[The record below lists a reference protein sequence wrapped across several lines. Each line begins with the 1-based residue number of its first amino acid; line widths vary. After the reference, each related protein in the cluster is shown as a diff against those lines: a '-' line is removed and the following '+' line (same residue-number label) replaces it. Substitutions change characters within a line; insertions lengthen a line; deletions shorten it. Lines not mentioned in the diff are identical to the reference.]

1 MKLNINNSKE
11 EIIMS
16 SIVADLFRAKMNTL
30 KDPRMKKESEPDHAY
45 PTGFLTFDYING
57 TVVHVK
63 KDDMQFSYNSIGIVD
78 GSMVTVIGRS
88 SSGKT
93 TWCVQT
99 AGNIIRP
106 FKSSCIWMDSV
117 EGGIV
122 DTRAQSLLKLY
133 GKDFE
138 DRWIPRNTG
147 VTAENFY
154 QRIKYVHDLKLE
166 AEDKITYDTGTY
178 TQDGE
183 KIYKMEPSVYILD
196 SLAMLTP
203 GKLTEEEELSGQ
215 MSVTSSAK
223 MNTMVFKRII
233 PMLKA
238 ANIILFVVNHI
249 TEDVQITPFSRTQ
262 GQLSYLK
269 PGERLGGGRA
279 AIYVTNLLVRLDDH
293 SKMKSDEGLGIDGSL
308 VDFTLLKS
316 RTAAVGQ
323 KTTLVFNYNVGFDPD
338 LSLYYFLKS
347 RKLINGAGI
356 GLYIG
361 DRNDLKFSQKN
372 LKTKLQENEEFRNV
386 FVQYCLQEL
395 QTLIHD
401 PIKEEQNNTFDITS
415 SILSL
420 INESVA

>member
-1 MKLNINNSKE
+1 MS
-11 EIIMS
+11 IIS
-16 SIVADLFRAKMNTL
+16 SLFREKMKEL
-30 KDPRMKKESEPDHAY
+30 KDPRMSKESEPDYAY
-45 PTGFLTFDYING
+45 PTGFLTFDFMNG

-63 KDDMQFSYNSIGIVD
+63 KDNMEFKYNSIGIVD

-93 TWCVQT
+93 TWCIQS

-106 FKSSCIWMDSV
+106 FKSSCVWMDSV
-117 EGGIV
+117 EGGVI
-122 DTRAQSLLKLY
+122 DTRAQNLLQLY
-133 GKDFE
+133 GESFKE
-138 DRWIPRNTG
+138 RWIPRNTG

-154 QRIKYVHDLKLE
+154 ERVRYIYDLKME
-166 AEDKITYDTGTY
+166 CADQITYDTGAY
-178 TQDGE
+178 TSDGE

-203 GKLTEEEELSGQ
+203 DKYTEEEELSGQ
-215 MSVTSSAK
+215 MSVTAAAK
-223 MNTMVFKRII
+223 MNSTVFKRII

-249 TEDVQITPFSRTQ
+249 TESVDINPYAKNQ

-293 SKMKSDEGLGIDGSL
+293 SKLKSDEGLGIDGTL
-308 VDFTLLKS
+308 VDFSLLKS
-316 RTAAVGQ
+316 RTSATGQ
-323 KTTLVFNYNVGFDPD
+323 KTTLVFNYNQGFDPD
-338 LSLYYFLKS
+338 LTLYYFLKT

-361 DRNDLKFSQKN
+361 DRKDLKFSQKQF
-372 LKTKLQENEEFRNV
+372 KEKLRTNEEFKKV
-386 FVQYCLQEL
+386 FIEYALKEL
-395 QTLIHD
+395 QTLIQEQTV
-401 PIKEEQNNTFDITS
+401 EEYDYTNITS
-415 SILSL
+415 QILNSL
-420 INESVA
+420 QAA

>member
-1 MKLNINNSKE
+1 
-11 EIIMS
+11 MS
-16 SIVADLFRAKMNTL
+16 SLVADLFRSKMNTL
-30 KDPRMKKESEPDHAY
+30 KDPRMKKEAEPDYSY
-45 PTGFLTFDYING
+45 PTGFLTFDFMNG

-93 TWCVQT
+93 TWCVQC
-99 AGNIIRP
+99 AGNIIRQY
-106 FKSSCIWMDSV
+106 KSSCIWMDSV

-122 DTRAQSLLKLY
+122 DTRAQALLKMY
-133 GKDFE
+133 GEEFK

-154 QRIKYVHDLKLE
+154 QRIKYIHDLKLE
-166 AEDKITYDTGTY
+166 SADQITYDTGTY
-178 TQDGE
+178 TPDGE

-196 SLAMLTP
+196 SLAMLAP

-215 MSVTSSAK
+215 MSVTSAAK
-223 MNTMVFKRII
+223 TNTTVFKRII

-238 ANIILFVVNHI
+238 ANIILFVINHI
-249 TEDVQITPFSRTQ
+249 TEDVQINAFAKTQ

-279 AIYVTNLLVRLDDH
+279 TIYVTNLLVRLDDH
-293 SKMKSDEGLGIDGSL
+293 SKLKADEGLGIDGTL

-323 KTTLVFNYNVGFDPD
+323 KTTLVFNYSVGFDQD
-338 LSLYYFLKS
+338 LSLYYFLKT

-372 LKTKLQENEEFRNV
+372 FKNKLQTNEEFRKV
-386 FVQYCLQEL
+386 FMQYCLQEL
-395 QTLIHD
+395 QSLIRD
-401 PIKEEQNNTFDITS
+401 PMTQEVESTFDITAAL
-415 SILSL
+415 LSQ
-420 INESVA
+420 INMEAA

>member
-1 MKLNINNSKE
+1 MS
-11 EIIMS
+11 IIS
-16 SIVADLFRAKMNTL
+16 SLFREKMKEL
-30 KDPRMKKESEPDHAY
+30 KDPRMSKESEPDYAY
-45 PTGFLTFDYING
+45 PTGFLTFDFMNG

-63 KDDMQFSYNSIGIVD
+63 KDNMEFKYNSIGIVD

-93 TWCVQT
+93 TWCIQS

-106 FKSSCIWMDSV
+106 FKSSCVWMDSV
-117 EGGIV
+117 EGGVV
-122 DTRAQSLLKLY
+122 DTRAQNLLQLY
-133 GKDFE
+133 GESFKE
-138 DRWIPRNTG
+138 RWIPRNTG

-154 QRIKYVHDLKLE
+154 ERVRYIYDLKTE
-166 AEDKITYDTGTY
+166 CADQITYDTGAY
-178 TQDGE
+178 TSDGE

-203 GKLTEEEELSGQ
+203 DKYTEEEELSGQ
-215 MSVTSSAK
+215 MSVTAAAK
-223 MNTMVFKRII
+223 MNSTVFKRII

-249 TEDVQITPFSRTQ
+249 TESVDINPYAKNQ

-293 SKMKSDEGLGIDGSL
+293 SKMKADEGLAIDGSL

-316 RTAAVGQ
+316 RTSAVGQ
-323 KTTLVFNYNVGFDPD
+323 KTTLVFNYKTGFDAE
-338 LSLYYFLKS
+338 LSLYYFLKT
-347 RKLINGAGI
+347 RKLINGAGV

-361 DRNDLKFSQKN
+361 DRNDLKFSQKQF
-372 LKTKLQENEEFRNV
+372 KSKLRDNPEFREV
-386 FVQYCLQEL
+386 FIHYVLEEL
-395 QTLIHD
+395 QKTIYD
-401 PIKEEQNNTFDITS
+401 PGVDETEIDEGMDITTM
-415 SILSL
+415 IL
-420 INESVA
+420 NSVQMAA

>member
-1 MKLNINNSKE
+1 
-11 EIIMS
+11 MS
-16 SIVADLFRAKMNTL
+16 SLVADLFRSKMNTL
-30 KDPRMKKESEPDHAY
+30 KDPRMKKEAEPDYSY
-45 PTGFLTFDYING
+45 PTGFLTFDFMNG

-93 TWCVQT
+93 TWCVQC
-99 AGNIIRP
+99 AGNIIRQY
-106 FKSSCIWMDSV
+106 KSSCIWMDSV

-122 DTRAQSLLKLY
+122 DTRAQALLKMY
-133 GKDFE
+133 GEEFK

-166 AEDKITYDTGTY
+166 SADQITYDTGTY
-178 TQDGE
+178 TPDGE

-196 SLAMLTP
+196 SLAMLAP

-215 MSVTSSAK
+215 MSVTSAAK
-223 MNTMVFKRII
+223 TNTTVFKRII

-238 ANIILFVVNHI
+238 ANIILFVINHI
-249 TEDVQITPFSRTQ
+249 TEDVQINAFAKTQ

-293 SKMKSDEGLGIDGSL
+293 SKLKADEGLGIDGTL

-323 KTTLVFNYNVGFDPD
+323 KTTLVFNYSVGFDQD
-338 LSLYYFLKS
+338 LSLYYFLKT

-372 LKTKLQENEEFRNV
+372 FKNKLQTNEEFRKV
-386 FVQYCLQEL
+386 FMQYCLQEL
-395 QTLIHD
+395 QSLIHD
-401 PIKEEQNNTFDITS
+401 PMAQEVENTFDITAAL
-415 SILSL
+415 LSQ
-420 INESVA
+420 INAEAA

>member
-1 MKLNINNSKE
+1 
-11 EIIMS
+11 MS
-16 SIVADLFRAKMNTL
+16 SLVADLFRSKMNTL
-30 KDPRMKKESEPDHAY
+30 KDPRMKKESEPDYSY
-45 PTGFLTFDYING
+45 PTGFLTFDFMNG

-93 TWCVQT
+93 TWCVQC

-106 FKSSCIWMDSV
+106 YKSSCIWMDSV

-122 DTRAQSLLKLY
+122 DTRAQALLKMY
-133 GKDFE
+133 GEEFK

-166 AEDKITYDTGTY
+166 SADQITYDTGTY
-178 TQDGE
+178 TPDGE

-196 SLAMLTP
+196 SLAMLAP

-215 MSVTSSAK
+215 MSVTSAAK
-223 MNTMVFKRII
+223 TNTTVFKRII

-238 ANIILFVVNHI
+238 ANIILFVINHI
-249 TEDVQITPFSRTQ
+249 TEDVQINAFAKTQ

-293 SKMKSDEGLGIDGSL
+293 SKLKADEGLGIDGTL

-323 KTTLVFNYNVGFDPD
+323 KTTLVFNYSVGFDQD
-338 LSLYYFLKS
+338 LSLYYFLKT

-372 LKTKLQENEEFRNV
+372 FKNKLQTNEEFRKV
-386 FVQYCLQEL
+386 FMQYCLQEL
-395 QTLIHD
+395 QSLIHD
-401 PIKEEQNNTFDITS
+401 PMAQEVENTFDITAAL
-415 SILSL
+415 LSQ
-420 INESVA
+420 INAEAA

>member
-1 MKLNINNSKE
+1 MS
-11 EIIMS
+11 IIS
-16 SIVADLFRAKMNTL
+16 RLFREKMKEL
-30 KDPRMKKESEPDHAY
+30 KDPRMSKESEPDYAY
-45 PTGFLTFDYING
+45 PTGFLTFDFMNG

-63 KDDMQFSYNSIGIVD
+63 KDNMEFKYNSIGIVD

-93 TWCVQT
+93 TWCIQS

-106 FKSSCIWMDSV
+106 FKSSCVWMDSV
-117 EGGIV
+117 EGGVI
-122 DTRAQSLLKLY
+122 DTRAQNLLQLY
-133 GKDFE
+133 GESFKE
-138 DRWIPRNTG
+138 RWIPRNTG

-154 QRIKYVHDLKLE
+154 ERVRYIYDLKME
-166 AEDKITYDTGTY
+166 CADQITYDTGAY
-178 TQDGE
+178 TSDGE

-203 GKLTEEEELSGQ
+203 DKYTEEEELSGQ
-215 MSVTSSAK
+215 MSVTAAAK
-223 MNTMVFKRII
+223 MNSTVFKRII

-249 TEDVQITPFSRTQ
+249 TESVDINPYAKNQ

-293 SKMKSDEGLGIDGSL
+293 SKLKSDEGLGIDGTL
-308 VDFTLLKS
+308 VDFSLLKS
-316 RTAAVGQ
+316 RTSATGQ
-323 KTTLVFNYNVGFDPD
+323 KTTLVFNYNQGFDPD
-338 LSLYYFLKS
+338 LTLYYFLKT

-361 DRNDLKFSQKN
+361 DRKDLKFSQKQF
-372 LKTKLQENEEFRNV
+372 KEKLRTNEEFKKV
-386 FVQYCLQEL
+386 FIEYALKEL
-395 QTLIHD
+395 QTLIQEQTV
-401 PIKEEQNNTFDITS
+401 EEYDYTNITS
-415 SILSL
+415 QILNSL
-420 INESVA
+420 QAA

>member
-1 MKLNINNSKE
+1 
-11 EIIMS
+11 MS
-16 SIVADLFRAKMNTL
+16 SLVADLFRSKMNTL
-30 KDPRMKKESEPDHAY
+30 KDPRMKKEAEPDYSY
-45 PTGFLTFDYING
+45 PTGFLTFDFMNG

-93 TWCVQT
+93 TWCVQC

-106 FKSSCIWMDSV
+106 YKSSCIWMDSV

-122 DTRAQSLLKLY
+122 DTRAQALLKMC
-133 GKDFE
+133 GEEFK

-166 AEDKITYDTGTY
+166 SADQITYDTGTY
-178 TQDGE
+178 TPDGE

-196 SLAMLTP
+196 SLAMLAP

-215 MSVTSSAK
+215 MSVTSAAK
-223 MNTMVFKRII
+223 TNTTVFKRII

-238 ANIILFVVNHI
+238 ANIILFVINHI
-249 TEDVQITPFSRTQ
+249 TEDVQINAFARTQ

-293 SKMKSDEGLGIDGSL
+293 SKLKADEGLGIDGTL

-323 KTTLVFNYNVGFDPD
+323 KTTLVFNYNGGFDPD
-338 LSLYYFLKS
+338 LSLYYFLKT

-372 LKTKLQENEEFRNV
+372 FKNKLQTNEEFRNV
-386 FVQYCLQEL
+386 FMQYCLQEL
-395 QTLIHD
+395 QSLIHD
-401 PIKEEQNNTFDITS
+401 PMAQEVENTFDITAAL
-415 SILSL
+415 LSQ
-420 INESVA
+420 INIAAA

>member
-1 MKLNINNSKE
+1 MGTSLIG
-11 EIIMS
+11 
-16 SIVADLFRAKMNTL
+16 DLFRKKMKTI
-30 KDPRMKKESEPDHAY
+30 KDPRMNKESEPDYAY
-45 PTGFLTFDYING
+45 PTGFLTFDYMNG

-63 KDDMQFSYNSIGIVD
+63 KDDLQFTYNSIGIVD

-99 AGNIIRP
+99 AGNIIRN
-106 FKSSCIWMDSV
+106 FKSSCVWMDSV

-122 DTRAQSLLKLY
+122 DTRAQMLLKLY
-133 GKDFE
+133 GEDFKE
-138 DRWIPRNTG
+138 RWIPRNTG

-154 QRIKYVHDLKLE
+154 ERVKYIHDIKLE
-166 AEDKITYDTGTY
+166 QIDEITYDTGTY
-178 TQDGE
+178 TASGE
-183 KIYKMEPSVYILD
+183 RIYKLEPSVYILD

-203 GKLTEEEELSGQ
+203 DKYTEEDELSGQ
-215 MSVTSSAK
+215 MSVTAAAK
-223 MNTMVFKRII
+223 VNTTVFKRII
-233 PMLKA
+233 PLLKA

-249 TEDVQITPFSRTQ
+249 TEDVNITPFARTQ

-293 SKMKSDEGLGIDGSL
+293 SKMKSDEGLAIDGSL

-316 RTAAVGQ
+316 RTSAVGQ
-323 KTTLVFNYNVGFDPD
+323 KTTLVFNYKTGFDPE
-338 LSLYYFLKS
+338 LSLYYFLKT

-361 DRNDLKFSQKN
+361 DRNDLKFSQKQF
-372 LKTKLQENEEFRNV
+372 KAKLRDNAEFRDV
-386 FVQYCLQEL
+386 FIHYVLEEL
-395 QTLIHD
+395 QKTIYD
-401 PIKEEQNNTFDITS
+401 PGIDEMEQNSLDITS
-415 SILSL
+415 MILNT
-420 INESVA
+420 IQRAA

>member
-1 MKLNINNSKE
+1 
-11 EIIMS
+11 MS
-16 SIVADLFRAKMNTL
+16 SLVADLFRSKMNTL
-30 KDPRMKKESEPDHAY
+30 KDPRMKKEAEPDYSY
-45 PTGFLTFDYING
+45 PTGFLTFDFMNG

-93 TWCVQT
+93 TWCVQC
-99 AGNIIRP
+99 AGNIIRQY
-106 FKSSCIWMDSV
+106 KSSCIWMDSV

-122 DTRAQSLLKLY
+122 DTRAQALLKMY
-133 GKDFE
+133 GEEFK

-166 AEDKITYDTGTY
+166 SADQITYDTGTY
-178 TQDGE
+178 TPDGE

-196 SLAMLTP
+196 SLAMLAP

-215 MSVTSSAK
+215 MSVTSAAK
-223 MNTMVFKRII
+223 TNTTVFKRII

-238 ANIILFVVNHI
+238 ANIILFVINHI
-249 TEDVQITPFSRTQ
+249 TEDVQINAFARTQ

-279 AIYVTNLLVRLDDH
+279 TIYVTNLLVRLDDH
-293 SKMKSDEGLGIDGSL
+293 SKLKADEGLGIDGTL

-323 KTTLVFNYNVGFDPD
+323 KTTLVFNYSVGFDQD
-338 LSLYYFLKS
+338 LSLYYFLKT

-372 LKTKLQENEEFRNV
+372 FKNKLQTNEEFRKV
-386 FVQYCLQEL
+386 FMQYCLQEL
-395 QTLIHD
+395 QSLIRD
-401 PIKEEQNNTFDITS
+401 PMTQEVESTFDITAAL
-415 SILSL
+415 LSQ
-420 INESVA
+420 INMEAA

>member
-1 MKLNINNSKE
+1 
-11 EIIMS
+11 MS
-16 SIVADLFRAKMNTL
+16 SLVADLFRSKMNTL
-30 KDPRMKKESEPDHAY
+30 KDPRMKKESEPDYSY
-45 PTGFLTFDYING
+45 PTGFLTFDFMNG

-93 TWCVQT
+93 TWCVQC

-106 FKSSCIWMDSV
+106 YKSSCIWMDSV

-122 DTRAQSLLKLY
+122 DTRAQALLKMY
-133 GKDFE
+133 GEEFK

-166 AEDKITYDTGTY
+166 SADQITYDTGTY
-178 TQDGE
+178 TPDGE

-196 SLAMLTP
+196 SLAMLAP

-215 MSVTSSAK
+215 MSVTSAAK
-223 MNTMVFKRII
+223 TNTTVFKRII

-238 ANIILFVVNHI
+238 ANIILFVINHI
-249 TEDVQITPFSRTQ
+249 TEDVQINAFARTQ

-279 AIYVTNLLVRLDDH
+279 TIYVTNLLVRLDDH
-293 SKMKSDEGLGIDGSL
+293 SKLKADEGLGIDGTL

-323 KTTLVFNYNVGFDPD
+323 KTTLVFNYSVGFDQD
-338 LSLYYFLKS
+338 LSLYYFLKT

-372 LKTKLQENEEFRNV
+372 FKNKLQTNEEFRKV
-386 FVQYCLQEL
+386 FMQYCLQEL
-395 QTLIHD
+395 QSLIRD
-401 PIKEEQNNTFDITS
+401 PMTQEVENTFDITAAL
-415 SILSL
+415 LSQ
-420 INESVA
+420 INVAA

>member
-1 MKLNINNSKE
+1 
-11 EIIMS
+11 MS
-16 SIVADLFRAKMNTL
+16 SLMNTL
-30 KDPRMKKESEPDHAY
+30 KDPRMKKESEPDYSY
-45 PTGFLTFDYING
+45 PTGFLTFDFMNG

-93 TWCVQT
+93 TWCVQC

-106 FKSSCIWMDSV
+106 YKSSCIWMDSV

-122 DTRAQSLLKLY
+122 DTRAQALLKMY
-133 GKDFE
+133 GEEFK

-166 AEDKITYDTGTY
+166 SADQITYDTGTY
-178 TQDGE
+178 TPDGE

-196 SLAMLTP
+196 SLAMLAP

-215 MSVTSSAK
+215 MSVTSAAK
-223 MNTMVFKRII
+223 TNTTVFKRII

-238 ANIILFVVNHI
+238 ANIILFVINHI
-249 TEDVQITPFSRTQ
+249 TEDVQINAFARTQ

-279 AIYVTNLLVRLDDH
+279 TIYVTNLLVRLDDH
-293 SKMKSDEGLGIDGSL
+293 SKLKADEGLGIDGTL

-323 KTTLVFNYNVGFDPD
+323 KTTLVFNYSVGFDQD
-338 LSLYYFLKS
+338 LSLYYFLKT

-372 LKTKLQENEEFRNV
+372 FKNKLQTNEEFRKV
-386 FVQYCLQEL
+386 FMQYCLQEL
-395 QTLIHD
+395 QSLIRD
-401 PIKEEQNNTFDITS
+401 PMTQEVENTFDITAAL
-415 SILSL
+415 LSQ
-420 INESVA
+420 INVAA

>member
-1 MKLNINNSKE
+1 MS
-11 EIIMS
+11 IIS
-16 SIVADLFRAKMNTL
+16 SLFREKMKEL
-30 KDPRMKKESEPDHAY
+30 KDPRMSKESEPDYAY
-45 PTGFLTFDYING
+45 PTGFLTFDFMNG

-63 KDDMQFSYNSIGIVD
+63 KDNMEFKYNSIGIVD

-93 TWCVQT
+93 TWCIQS

-106 FKSSCIWMDSV
+106 FKSSCVWMDSV
-117 EGGIV
+117 EGGVI
-122 DTRAQSLLKLY
+122 DTRAQNLLQLY
-133 GKDFE
+133 GESFKE
-138 DRWIPRNTG
+138 RWIPRNTG

-154 QRIKYVHDLKLE
+154 ERVRYIYDLKME
-166 AEDKITYDTGTY
+166 CADQITYDTGAY
-178 TQDGE
+178 TSDGE

-203 GKLTEEEELSGQ
+203 DKYTEEEELSGQ
-215 MSVTSSAK
+215 MSVTAAAK
-223 MNTMVFKRII
+223 MNSTVFKRII

-249 TEDVQITPFSRTQ
+249 TESVDINPYAKNQ

-293 SKMKSDEGLGIDGSL
+293 SKLKSDEGLGIDGTL
-308 VDFTLLKS
+308 VDFSLLKS
-316 RTAAVGQ
+316 RTSATGQ
-323 KTTLVFNYNVGFDPD
+323 KTTLVFNYNQGFDPD
-338 LSLYYFLKS
+338 LTLYYFLKT

-361 DRNDLKFSQKN
+361 DRKDLKFSQKQF
-372 LKTKLQENEEFRNV
+372 KEKLRTNEEFKKV
-386 FVQYCLQEL
+386 FIEYALKEL
-395 QTLIHD
+395 QTLIQEQTV
-401 PIKEEQNNTFDITS
+401 EEYDCTNITS
-415 SILSL
+415 QILNSL
-420 INESVA
+420 QAA

>member
-1 MKLNINNSKE
+1 MS
-11 EIIMS
+11 IIS
-16 SIVADLFRAKMNTL
+16 RLFREKMKEL
-30 KDPRMKKESEPDHAY
+30 KDPRMSKESEPDYAY
-45 PTGFLTFDYING
+45 PTGFLTFDFMNG

-63 KDDMQFSYNSIGIVD
+63 KDNMEFKYNSIGIVD

-93 TWCVQT
+93 TWCIQS

-106 FKSSCIWMDSV
+106 FKSSCVWMDSV
-117 EGGIV
+117 EGGVV
-122 DTRAQSLLKLY
+122 DTRAQNLLQLY
-133 GKDFE
+133 GESFKE
-138 DRWIPRNTG
+138 RWIPRNTG

-154 QRIKYVHDLKLE
+154 ERVRYIYDLKME
-166 AEDKITYDTGTY
+166 CADQITYDTGAY
-178 TQDGE
+178 TSDGE

-203 GKLTEEEELSGQ
+203 DKYTEEEELSGQ
-215 MSVTSSAK
+215 MSVTAAAK
-223 MNTMVFKRII
+223 MNSTVFKRII

-249 TEDVQITPFSRTQ
+249 TESVDINPYAKNQ

-293 SKMKSDEGLGIDGSL
+293 SKLKSDEGLGIDGTL
-308 VDFTLLKS
+308 VDFSLLKS
-316 RTAAVGQ
+316 RTSATGQ
-323 KTTLVFNYNVGFDPD
+323 KTTLVFNYNQGFDPD
-338 LSLYYFLKS
+338 LTLYYFLKT

-361 DRNDLKFSQKN
+361 DRKDLKFSQKQF
-372 LKTKLQENEEFRNV
+372 KEKLRTNEEFKKV
-386 FVQYCLQEL
+386 FIEYALKEL
-395 QTLIHD
+395 QTLIQEQTV
-401 PIKEEQNNTFDITS
+401 EEYDCTNITS
-415 SILSL
+415 QILNSL
-420 INESVA
+420 QAA

>member
-1 MKLNINNSKE
+1 MS
-11 EIIMS
+11 IIS
-16 SIVADLFRAKMNTL
+16 RLFREKMKEL
-30 KDPRMKKESEPDHAY
+30 KDPRMSKESEPDYAY
-45 PTGFLTFDYING
+45 PTGFLTFDFMNG

-63 KDDMQFSYNSIGIVD
+63 KDNMEFKYNSIGIVD

-93 TWCVQT
+93 TWCIQS

-106 FKSSCIWMDSV
+106 FKSSCVWMHSV
-117 EGGIV
+117 EGGVI
-122 DTRAQSLLKLY
+122 DTRAQNLLQLY
-133 GKDFE
+133 GESFKE
-138 DRWIPRNTG
+138 RWIPRNTG

-154 QRIKYVHDLKLE
+154 ERVRYIYDLKME
-166 AEDKITYDTGTY
+166 CADQITYDTGAY
-178 TQDGE
+178 TSDGE

-203 GKLTEEEELSGQ
+203 DKYTEEEELSGQ
-215 MSVTSSAK
+215 MSVTAAAK
-223 MNTMVFKRII
+223 MNSTVFKRII

-249 TEDVQITPFSRTQ
+249 TESVDINPYAKNQ

-293 SKMKSDEGLGIDGSL
+293 SKLKSDEGLGIDGTL
-308 VDFTLLKS
+308 VDFSLLKS
-316 RTAAVGQ
+316 RTSATGQ
-323 KTTLVFNYNVGFDPD
+323 KTTLVFNYNQGFDPD
-338 LSLYYFLKS
+338 LTLYYFLKT

-361 DRNDLKFSQKN
+361 DRKDLKFSQKQF
-372 LKTKLQENEEFRNV
+372 KEKLRTNEEFKKV
-386 FVQYCLQEL
+386 FIEYALKEL
-395 QTLIHD
+395 QTLIQEQTV
-401 PIKEEQNNTFDITS
+401 EEYDYTNITS
-415 SILSL
+415 QILNSL
-420 INESVA
+420 QAA

>member
-1 MKLNINNSKE
+1 
-11 EIIMS
+11 MS

-279 AIYVTNLLVRLDDH
+279 AIYVTNLLIRLDDH

-323 KTTLVFNYNVGFDPD
+323 KITLVFNYNVGFDPD

>member
-1 MKLNINNSKE
+1 MS
-11 EIIMS
+11 IIS
-16 SIVADLFRAKMNTL
+16 SLFREKMKEL
-30 KDPRMKKESEPDHAY
+30 KDPRMSKESEPDYAY
-45 PTGFLTFDYING
+45 PTGFLTFDFMNG

-63 KDDMQFSYNSIGIVD
+63 KDNMEFKYNSIGIVD

-93 TWCVQT
+93 TWCIQS

-106 FKSSCIWMDSV
+106 FKSSCVWMDSV
-117 EGGIV
+117 EGGVV
-122 DTRAQSLLKLY
+122 DTRAQNLLQLY
-133 GKDFE
+133 GESFKE
-138 DRWIPRNTG
+138 RWIPRNTG

-154 QRIKYVHDLKLE
+154 ERVRYIYDLKME
-166 AEDKITYDTGTY
+166 CADQITYNTGAY
-178 TQDGE
+178 TSDGE

-203 GKLTEEEELSGQ
+203 DKYTEEEELSGQ
-215 MSVTSSAK
+215 MSVTAAAK
-223 MNTMVFKRII
+223 MNSTVFKRII

-249 TEDVQITPFSRTQ
+249 TESVDINPYAKNQ

-293 SKMKSDEGLGIDGSL
+293 SKLKSDEGLGIDGTL
-308 VDFTLLKS
+308 VDFSLLKS
-316 RTAAVGQ
+316 RTSATGQ
-323 KTTLVFNYNVGFDPD
+323 KTTLVFNYNQGFDPD
-338 LSLYYFLKS
+338 LTLYYFLKT

-361 DRNDLKFSQKN
+361 DRKDLKFSQKQF
-372 LKTKLQENEEFRNV
+372 KEKLRTNEEFKKV
-386 FVQYCLQEL
+386 FIEYALKEL
-395 QTLIHD
+395 QTLIQEQTV
-401 PIKEEQNNTFDITS
+401 EEYDYTNITS
-415 SILSL
+415 QILNSL
-420 INESVA
+420 QAA

>member
-1 MKLNINNSKE
+1 MGLVES
-11 EIIMS
+11 
-16 SIVADLFRAKMNTL
+16 LFRTKMKTI
-30 KDPRMKKESEPDHAY
+30 KDPRMSKESEPDFAY
-45 PTGFLTFDYING
+45 PTGFLTFDFMNG

-63 KDDMQFSYNSIGIVD
+63 KDDMKFTYNSIGIVD

-122 DTRAQSLLKLY
+122 DTRAQALLNMY
-133 GKDFE
+133 GEKFKE
-138 DRWIPRNTG
+138 RWIPRNTG

-154 QRIKYVHDLKLE
+154 ERIRYIHDLKME
-166 AEDKITYDTGTY
+166 VADQITHDTGTY
-178 TQDGE
+178 TANGE

-203 GKLTEEEELSGQ
+203 DKYTEEEELSGQ
-215 MSVTSSAK
+215 MSVTAAAK
-223 MNTMVFKRII
+223 VNTTVFKRII
-233 PMLKA
+233 PMLKS

-249 TEDVQITPFSRTQ
+249 TENVDISPFSKSQ

-269 PGERLGGGRA
+269 PGERLSGGRA

-316 RTAAVGQ
+316 RTSAVGQ
-323 KTTLVFNYNVGFDPD
+323 KTTLVFNYSEGFDAE
-338 LSLYYFLKS
+338 LSLYYFLKTK
-347 RKLINGAGI
+347 KLVNGAGI
-356 GLYIG
+356 GLYLG

-372 LKTKLQENEEFRNV
+372 LKTKLRENEEFRKV
-386 FVQYCLQEL
+386 FISYCLQALQEL
-395 QTLIHD
+395 IYD
-401 PIKEEQNNTFDITS
+401 PGVDESQENTFDLTS
-415 SILSL
+415 QILSQ
-420 INESVA
+420 IQMAA

>member
-1 MKLNINNSKE
+1 MGTSLIG
-11 EIIMS
+11 
-16 SIVADLFRAKMNTL
+16 DLFRKKMKTI
-30 KDPRMKKESEPDHAY
+30 KDPRMNKESEPDYAY
-45 PTGFLTFDYING
+45 PTGFLTFDYMNG

-63 KDDMQFSYNSIGIVD
+63 KDDLQFTYNSIGIVD

-99 AGNIIRP
+99 AGNIIRN
-106 FKSSCIWMDSV
+106 FKSSCVWMDSV

-122 DTRAQSLLKLY
+122 DTRAQMLLKLY
-133 GKDFE
+133 GEDFKE
-138 DRWIPRNTG
+138 RWIPRNTG

-154 QRIKYVHDLKLE
+154 ERIKYIHDIKLE
-166 AEDKITYDTGTY
+166 QIDEITYDTGTY
-178 TQDGE
+178 TASGE
-183 KIYKMEPSVYILD
+183 RIYKLEPSVYILD

-203 GKLTEEEELSGQ
+203 DKYTEEDELSGQ
-215 MSVTSSAK
+215 MSVTAAAK
-223 MNTMVFKRII
+223 VNTTVFKRII
-233 PMLKA
+233 PLLKA

-249 TEDVQITPFSRTQ
+249 TEDVNITPFARTQ

-293 SKMKSDEGLGIDGSL
+293 SKMKSDEGLAIDGSL

-316 RTAAVGQ
+316 RTSAVGQ
-323 KTTLVFNYNVGFDPD
+323 KTTLVFNYKTGFDPE
-338 LSLYYFLKS
+338 LSLYYFLKT

-361 DRNDLKFSQKN
+361 DRNDLKFSQKQF
-372 LKTKLQENEEFRNV
+372 KAKLRDNAEFRDV
-386 FVQYCLQEL
+386 FIHYVLEEL
-395 QTLIHD
+395 QKTIYD
-401 PIKEEQNNTFDITS
+401 PGIDEMDQNNLDITS
-415 SILSL
+415 MILNT
-420 INESVA
+420 IQRAA

>member
-1 MKLNINNSKE
+1 
-11 EIIMS
+11 MS
-16 SIVADLFRAKMNTL
+16 SLVADLFRSKMNTL
-30 KDPRMKKESEPDHAY
+30 KDPRMKKEAEPDYSY
-45 PTGFLTFDYING
+45 PTGFLTFDFMNG

-93 TWCVQT
+93 TWCVQC
-99 AGNIIRP
+99 AGNIIRQY
-106 FKSSCIWMDSV
+106 KSSCIWMDSV

-122 DTRAQSLLKLY
+122 DTRAQALLKMY
-133 GKDFE
+133 GEEFK

-166 AEDKITYDTGTY
+166 SADQITYDTGTY
-178 TQDGE
+178 TPDGE

-196 SLAMLTP
+196 SLAMLAP

-215 MSVTSSAK
+215 MSVTSAAK
-223 MNTMVFKRII
+223 TNTTVFKRII

-238 ANIILFVVNHI
+238 ANIILFVINHI
-249 TEDVQITPFSRTQ
+249 TEDVQINAFARTQ

-279 AIYVTNLLVRLDDH
+279 TIYVTNLLVRLDDH
-293 SKMKSDEGLGIDGSL
+293 SKLKADEGLGIDGTL

-323 KTTLVFNYNVGFDPD
+323 KTTLVFNYSVGFDQD
-338 LSLYYFLKS
+338 LSLYYFLKT

-361 DRNDLKFSQKN
+361 DRNDIKFSQKN
-372 LKTKLQENEEFRNV
+372 FKNKLQTNEEFRKV
-386 FVQYCLQEL
+386 FMQYCLQEL
-395 QTLIHD
+395 QSLIRD
-401 PIKEEQNNTFDITS
+401 PMTQEVESTFDITAAL
-415 SILSL
+415 LSQ
-420 INESVA
+420 INVAA

>member
-1 MKLNINNSKE
+1 
-11 EIIMS
+11 MS
-16 SIVADLFRAKMNTL
+16 SLVADLFRSKMNTL
-30 KDPRMKKESEPDHAY
+30 KDPRMKKEAEPDYSY
-45 PTGFLTFDYING
+45 PTGFLTFDFMNG

-93 TWCVQT
+93 TWCVQC
-99 AGNIIRP
+99 AGNIIRQY
-106 FKSSCIWMDSV
+106 KSSCIWMDSV

-122 DTRAQSLLKLY
+122 DTRAQALLKMY
-133 GKDFE
+133 GEEFK

-166 AEDKITYDTGTY
+166 SADQITYDTGTY
-178 TQDGE
+178 TPDGE

-196 SLAMLTP
+196 SLAMLAP

-215 MSVTSSAK
+215 MSVTSAAK
-223 MNTMVFKRII
+223 TNTTVFKRII

-238 ANIILFVVNHI
+238 ANIILFVINHI
-249 TEDVQITPFSRTQ
+249 TEDVQINAFAKTQ

-293 SKMKSDEGLGIDGSL
+293 SKLKADEGLGIDGTL

-323 KTTLVFNYNVGFDPD
+323 KTILVFNYSVGFDQD
-338 LSLYYFLKS
+338 LSLYYFLKT

-372 LKTKLQENEEFRNV
+372 FKNKLQTNEEFRKV
-386 FVQYCLQEL
+386 FMQYCLQEL
-395 QTLIHD
+395 QSLIHD
-401 PIKEEQNNTFDITS
+401 PMAQEVENIFDITAAL
-415 SILSL
+415 LSQ
-420 INESVA
+420 INVAAA

>member
-1 MKLNINNSKE
+1 
-11 EIIMS
+11 MS
-16 SIVADLFRAKMNTL
+16 SLVADLFRSKMNTL
-30 KDPRMKKESEPDHAY
+30 KDPRMKKEAEPDYSY
-45 PTGFLTFDYING
+45 PTGFLTFDFMNG

-93 TWCVQT
+93 TWCVQC
-99 AGNIIRP
+99 AGNIIRQY
-106 FKSSCIWMDSV
+106 KSSCIWMDSV

-122 DTRAQSLLKLY
+122 DTRAQALLKMY
-133 GKDFE
+133 GEEFK

-166 AEDKITYDTGTY
+166 SADQITYDTGTY
-178 TQDGE
+178 TPDGE

-196 SLAMLTP
+196 SLAMLAP

-215 MSVTSSAK
+215 MSVTSAAK
-223 MNTMVFKRII
+223 TNTTVFKRII

-238 ANIILFVVNHI
+238 ANIILFVINHI
-249 TEDVQITPFSRTQ
+249 TEDVQINAFAKTQ

-293 SKMKSDEGLGIDGSL
+293 SKLKADEGLGIDGTL

-323 KTTLVFNYNVGFDPD
+323 KIILVFNYSVGFDQD
-338 LSLYYFLKS
+338 LSLYYFLKT

-372 LKTKLQENEEFRNV
+372 FKNKLQTNEEFRKV
-386 FVQYCLQEL
+386 FMQYCLQEL
-395 QTLIHD
+395 QSLIHD
-401 PIKEEQNNTFDITS
+401 PMAQEVENTFDITAAL
-415 SILSL
+415 LSQ
-420 INESVA
+420 INVAAA

>member
-1 MKLNINNSKE
+1 
-11 EIIMS
+11 MS

-361 DRNDLKFSQKN
+361 DRNDLKFSKKN

-415 SILSL
+415 SILSQ

>member
-1 MKLNINNSKE
+1 
-11 EIIMS
+11 MS
-16 SIVADLFRAKMNTL
+16 SLIANLFRSKMNTL
-30 KDPRMKKESEPDHAY
+30 KDPRMKREAEPDYSY
-45 PTGFLTFDYING
+45 PTGFLTFDFMNG
-57 TVVHVK
+57 TVMHVK

-93 TWCVQT
+93 TWCVQC

-106 FKSSCIWMDSV
+106 YKSSCIWMDSV

-122 DTRAQSLLKLY
+122 DTRAQTLLKMY
-133 GKDFE
+133 GDEFKE
-138 DRWIPRNTG
+138 KWISRNTG

-166 AEDKITYDTGTY
+166 SADEITYNTGTY
-178 TQDGE
+178 TADGE
-183 KIYKMEPSVYILD
+183 PIYKMEPSVYILD
-196 SLAMLTP
+196 SLAMLAP

-215 MSVTSSAK
+215 MSVTSAAK
-223 MNTMVFKRII
+223 TNTTVFKRII

-238 ANIILFVVNHI
+238 ANIILFVINHI
-249 TEDVQITPFSRTQ
+249 TEDVQINAFSRTQ

-293 SKMKSDEGLGIDGSL
+293 SKLKADEGLGIDGTL

-323 KTTLVFNYNVGFDPD
+323 KTTLVFNYNGGFDPD
-338 LSLYYFLKS
+338 LSLYYFLKT
-347 RKLINGAGI
+347 RKLVNGAGI
-356 GLYIG
+356 GLYLG

-372 LKTKLQENEEFRNV
+372 FKNKLQTNEEFRNV
-386 FVQYCLQEL
+386 FMQYCLQEL

-401 PIKEEQNNTFDITS
+401 PMAEEAENTFDITS
-415 SILSL
+415 AILNQ
-420 INESVA
+420 INTAVA

>member
-1 MKLNINNSKE
+1 
-11 EIIMS
+11 MS
-16 SIVADLFRAKMNTL
+16 SLVADLFRSKMNTL
-30 KDPRMKKESEPDHAY
+30 KDPRMKKEAEPDYSY
-45 PTGFLTFDYING
+45 PTGFLTFDFMNG

-93 TWCVQT
+93 TWCVQC
-99 AGNIIRP
+99 AGNIIRQY
-106 FKSSCIWMDSV
+106 KSSCIWMDSV

-122 DTRAQSLLKLY
+122 DTRAQALLKMY
-133 GKDFE
+133 GEEFK

-154 QRIKYVHDLKLE
+154 QRIKYIHDLKLE
-166 AEDKITYDTGTY
+166 SADQITLDTGTY
-178 TQDGE
+178 TPDGE

-196 SLAMLTP
+196 SLAMLAP

-215 MSVTSSAK
+215 MSVTSAAK
-223 MNTMVFKRII
+223 TNTTVFKRII

-238 ANIILFVVNHI
+238 ANIILFVINHI
-249 TEDVQITPFSRTQ
+249 TEEVQINAFAKTQ

-279 AIYVTNLLVRLDDH
+279 TIYVTNLLVRLDDH
-293 SKMKSDEGLGIDGSL
+293 SKLKADEGLGIDGTL

-323 KTTLVFNYNVGFDPD
+323 KTTLVFNYSVGFDQD
-338 LSLYYFLKS
+338 LSLYYFLKT

-372 LKTKLQENEEFRNV
+372 FKNKLQTNEEFRKV
-386 FVQYCLQEL
+386 FMQYCLQEL
-395 QTLIHD
+395 QSLIRD
-401 PIKEEQNNTFDITS
+401 PMTQEVESTFDITAAL
-415 SILSL
+415 LSQ
-420 INESVA
+420 INVAA

>member
-1 MKLNINNSKE
+1 MGLVES
-11 EIIMS
+11 
-16 SIVADLFRAKMNTL
+16 LFRTKMKAI
-30 KDPRMKKESEPDHAY
+30 KDPRMSKESEPDFAY
-45 PTGFLTFDYING
+45 PTGFLTFDFMNG
-57 TVVHVK
+57 TVIHVK
-63 KDDMQFSYNSIGIVD
+63 KDNMKFTYNSIGIVD

-122 DTRAQSLLKLY
+122 DTRAQALLNMY
-133 GKDFE
+133 GDEFKE
-138 DRWIPRNTG
+138 RWIPRNTG

-154 QRIKYVHDLKLE
+154 ERIRYVHDLKME
-166 AEDKITYDTGTY
+166 VADQITYDTGAY
-178 TQDGE
+178 TANGE

-203 GKLTEEEELSGQ
+203 DKYTEEEELSGQ
-215 MSVTSSAK
+215 MSVTAAAK
-223 MNTMVFKRII
+223 VNTTVFKRII
-233 PMLKA
+233 PMLKS

-249 TEDVQITPFSRTQ
+249 TENVDISPFSKSQ

-316 RTAAVGQ
+316 RTSAVGQ
-323 KTTLVFNYNVGFDPD
+323 KTTLVFNYSGGFDAE
-338 LSLYYFLKS
+338 LSLYYFLKTK
-347 RKLINGAGI
+347 KLVNGAGI
-356 GLYIG
+356 GLYLG

-372 LKTKLQENEEFRNV
+372 LKTKLRENEEFRKV
-386 FVQYCLQEL
+386 FISYCLQALQEL
-395 QTLIHD
+395 IYD
-401 PIKEEQNNTFDITS
+401 PGIDESQENTFDLTS
-415 SILSL
+415 QILSE
-420 INESVA
+420 IQMAA